1 MLLDVLVADVGGSCT
16 GRAEEKRISE
26 VVAVAGRRRRSSD
39 RQLVCRDAAG
49 EGRGAEAGDG
59 EEMVALASQLKPDII
74 IADIAMPKLNGIEAT
89 KQIKEKHPEVHILVL
104 TTYDADEWVLD
115 AIRYGADGYMLKDAP
130 RERLLQAIE
139 EVNVGKTPVDSKVAG
154 RLFEQITKIP
164 QKSPTTIGS
173 NLTDREREVL
183 LLISHGKSNAEIAE
197 SLFLSEGT
205 VRNYVSS
212 ILEKLDVTDRTQAA
226 VIAIRSGLVD

>member
-1 MLLDVLVADVGGSCT
+1 MMIRVLICDDQ
-16 GRAEEKRISE
+16 E
-26 VVAVAGRRRRSSD
+26 
-39 RQLVCRDAAG
+39 LVC
-49 EGRGAEAGDG
+49 EGLKAILGTSDLVKVMGMVYNGLEAIDFL
-59 EEMVALASQLKPDII
+59 EKNEVDVVLMDLK
-74 IADIAMPKLNGIEAT
+74 MPILNGIQAT

>member
-1 MLLDVLVADVGGSCT
+1 LKAILGTSDLVQVMGLVYNGLEALDFLEKNEVDVVLMD
-16 GRAEEKRISE
+16 
-26 VVAVAGRRRRSSD
+26 
-39 RQLVCRDAAG
+39 
-49 EGRGAEAGDG
+49 
-59 EEMVALASQLKPDII
+59 LK
-74 IADIAMPKLNGIEAT
+74 MPVLNGIQAT
-89 KQIKEKHPEVHILVL
+89 KQIKEKYPNVHILVL
-104 TTYDADEWVLD
+104 TTYDADQWVLD

-139 EVNVGKTPVDSKVAG
+139 EVNMGKTPVDSKVAG
-154 RLFEQITKIP
+154 KLFEQITKMP

-173 NLTDREREVL
+173 NLTEREHEVL

>member
-1 MLLDVLVADVGGSCT
+1 MI
-16 GRAEEKRISE
+16 RILICDDQE
-26 VVAVAGRRRRSSD
+26 
-39 RQLVCRDAAG
+39 LVC
-49 EGRGAEAGDG
+49 EGLKAILGTSDLVQVMGLVYNGLEALDFL
-59 EEMVALASQLKPDII
+59 EKNEVDVVLMDLK
-74 IADIAMPKLNGIEAT
+74 MPVLNGIQAT
-89 KQIKEKHPEVHILVL
+89 KQIKEKYPNVHILVL
-104 TTYDADEWVLD
+104 TTYDADQWVLD

-139 EVNVGKTPVDSKVAG
+139 EVNMGKTPVDSKVAG
-154 RLFEQITKIP
+154 KLFEQITKMP

-173 NLTDREREVL
+173 NLTEREHEVL

>member
-1 MLLDVLVADVGGSCT
+1 MIRVLICDDQ
-16 GRAEEKRISE
+16 E
-26 VVAVAGRRRRSSD
+26 
-39 RQLVCRDAAG
+39 LVC
-49 EGRGAEAGDG
+49 EGLKAILGTSDLVKVMGMVYNGLEAIDFL
-59 EEMVALASQLKPDII
+59 EKNEIDVVLMDLK
-74 IADIAMPKLNGIEAT
+74 MPVLNGIQAT

-139 EVNVGKTPVDSKVAG
+139 EVNAGKTPVDSKVAG
-154 RLFEQITKIP
+154 KLFEQITKIP

-173 NLTDREREVL
+173 KLTDREREVL

>member
-1 MLLDVLVADVGGSCT
+1 MI
-16 GRAEEKRISE
+16 RILICDDQE
-26 VVAVAGRRRRSSD
+26 
-39 RQLVCRDAAG
+39 LVC
-49 EGRGAEAGDG
+49 EGLKAILGTSNLVEVIGLAYNGLEALDFL
-59 EEMVALASQLKPDII
+59 EKNEVDVVLMDLK
-74 IADIAMPKLNGIEAT
+74 MPILNGIQTT
-89 KQIKEKHPEVHILVL
+89 KQIKEKYPSVHILVL
-104 TTYDADEWVLD
+104 TTYDADQWVLD

-139 EVNVGKTPVDSKVAG
+139 EVNIGKTPVDSKVAG
-154 RLFEQITKIP
+154 KLFEQITKIP

-173 NLTDREREVL
+173 NLTEREHEVL

>member
-1 MLLDVLVADVGGSCT
+1 MI
-16 GRAEEKRISE
+16 RILICDDQE
-26 VVAVAGRRRRSSD
+26 
-39 RQLVCRDAAG
+39 LVC
-49 EGRGAEAGDG
+49 EGLKAILGTSNLVEVIGLAYNGLEALDFL
-59 EEMVALASQLKPDII
+59 EKNEVDVVLMDLK
-74 IADIAMPKLNGIEAT
+74 MPILNGIQTT
-89 KQIKEKHPEVHILVL
+89 KQIKEKYPSVHILVL
-104 TTYDADEWVLD
+104 TTYDADQWVLD

-139 EVNVGKTPVDSKVAG
+139 EVNIGKTPVDSKVAG
-154 RLFEQITKIP
+154 KLFEQITKIP

-173 NLTDREREVL
+173 NLTEREHEVL

-212 ILEKLDVTDRTQAA
+212 ILEKLDVTDRTQDA

>member
-1 MLLDVLVADVGGSCT
+1 MMI
-16 GRAEEKRISE
+16 RILICDDQE
-26 VVAVAGRRRRSSD
+26 
-39 RQLVCRDAAG
+39 LVC
-49 EGRGAEAGDG
+49 EGLKAILGTSNLVEVIGLAYNGLEALDFL
-59 EEMVALASQLKPDII
+59 EKNEVDVVLMDLK
-74 IADIAMPKLNGIEAT
+74 MPILNGIQTT
-89 KQIKEKHPEVHILVL
+89 KQIKEKYPSVHILVL
-104 TTYDADEWVLD
+104 TTYDADQWVLD

-139 EVNVGKTPVDSKVAG
+139 EVNIGKTPVDSKVAG
-154 RLFEQITKIP
+154 KLFEQITKIP

-173 NLTDREREVL
+173 NLTEREHEVL

>member
-1 MLLDVLVADVGGSCT
+1 MI
-16 GRAEEKRISE
+16 RILICDDQE
-26 VVAVAGRRRRSSD
+26 
-39 RQLVCRDAAG
+39 LVC
-49 EGRGAEAGDG
+49 EGLKAILGTSDLVQVMGLVYNGLEALDFL
-59 EEMVALASQLKPDII
+59 EKNEVDVVLMDLK
-74 IADIAMPKLNGIEAT
+74 MPILNGIQAT
-89 KQIKEKHPEVHILVL
+89 KQIKEKYPSVHILVL
-104 TTYDADEWVLD
+104 TTYDADQWVLD

-139 EVNVGKTPVDSKVAG
+139 EVNMGKTPVDSKVAG
-154 RLFEQITKIP
+154 KLFEQITKIP

-173 NLTDREREVL
+173 NLTEREHEVL